1 MAEVWGRKGLVCAQ
15 PHYGFSTIKYGI
27 TTPFDIMS
35 ESCQKKGLVSLVE
48 MKWIEK
54 RGKLRGERCSEGHR
68 AEILC
73 G

>member
-1 MAEVWGRKGLVCAQ
+1 MADYV
-15 PHYGFSTIKYGI
+15 
-27 TTPFDIMS
+27 TPFDIMS